1 MSITIA
7 DTATAVAQA
16 CDRYYQAWKS
26 RDFGSMYAATQKTW
40 ASKDGN
46 SAEILEQLHPAHLTA
61 YQMGTPLPAGE
72 CLWQVPVS
80 LVVDGVDRKAKPT
93 VICEVEPYRPDL
105 RGDWGVN
112 PISALRL
119 S

>member
-61 YQMGTPLPAGE
+61 YQMGTPLPVGE

-80 LVVDGVDRKAKPT
+80 LVVDGVDRKATPT
-93 VICEVEPYRPDL
+93 VICEVEPYKPDL